1 MRKRP
6 ADQPRDGH
14 NRFTADIEAVKTR
27 AEAARLRAKG
37 WTYARIADHLGYA
50 DKGSACGAVK
60 QVLAETAQDAG
71 DEFRAVK
78 REQLRMLTEATWEI
92 LEREHIVVSN
102 GRVVSLNDEPLKDPG
117 PALAAVGLLLR
128 INESERKL
136 EGADEPARVSVE
148 AQQIGAEIASI
159 LDQLNSARDDGAA

>member
-1 MRKRP
+1 MRKKP
-6 ADQPRDGH
+6 GDQTRDGN
-14 NRFTADIEAVKTR
+14 NRFTRNVDDAKLR

-37 WTYARIADHLGYA
+37 WTYARIADELGYA
-50 DKGSACGAVK
+50 DRASVSNAVK

-71 DEFRAVK
+71 DEFRSLK
-78 REQLRMLTEATWEI
+78 REQLRMLTEATYEI
-92 LEREHIVVSN
+92 LERQHIQVSN
-102 GRVVSLNDEPLKDPG
+102 GRVVFLNDEPLQDPG
-117 PALAAVGLLLR
+117 PALAALGLLLK

-159 LDQLNSARDDGAA
+159 LEQLSGSRDDGAA

>member
-6 ADQPRDGH
+6 GDQTRDGN
-14 NRFTADIEAVKTR
+14 NRFTPNIEDAKLR

-37 WTYARIADHLGYA
+37 WTYERIAAELGYA
-50 DKGSACGAVK
+50 DRGSANRAVK

-71 DEFRAVK
+71 DEFRNLK
-78 REQLRMLTEATWEI
+78 REQLRMLTEATYEI
-92 LEREHIVVSN
+92 LERQHIQVSN
-102 GRVVSLNDEPLKDPG
+102 GRVVFLNDEPLQDPG
-117 PALAAVGLLLR
+117 PALAALNLLLK

-148 AQQIGAEIASI
+148 AQQIGAEIANI
-159 LDQLNSARDDGAA
+159 LDQLSEARRDGAT

>member
-1 MRKRP
+1 MRKKP
-6 ADQPRDGH
+6 ADQTRDGN
-14 NRFTADIEAVKTR
+14 NRFTANIEDAKLR
-27 AEAARLRAKG
+27 AEAARLRAQG
-37 WTYARIADHLGYA
+37 WTYARIAEELGYA
-50 DKGSACGAVK
+50 DRASASKAVK
-60 QVLAETAQDAG
+60 QVLTETAQDAG
-71 DEFRAVK
+71 DEFRAIK

-102 GRVVSLNDEPLKDPG
+102 GHVVSLNDEPLKDPG
-117 PALAAVGLLLR
+117 PALSAVSLLLR

-159 LDQLNSARDDGAA
+159 LDQLSGSRRDGAA

>member
-6 ADQPRDGH
+6 GDQTRDGN
-14 NRFTADIEAVKTR
+14 NRFTPNVEDAQIR

-37 WTYARIADHLGYA
+37 WTYTRIADELGYSSR
-50 DKGSACGAVK
+50 SAAAGAVK
-60 QVLAETAQDAG
+60 QVLSETAQDAG

-78 REQLRMLTEATWEI
+78 REQLRLLTEATWEI
-92 LEREHIVVSN
+92 LEREHIIVSN

-117 PALAAVGLLLR
+117 PALTAIGILLR

-159 LDQLNSARDDGAA
+159 LDQLSGSRDDSTA